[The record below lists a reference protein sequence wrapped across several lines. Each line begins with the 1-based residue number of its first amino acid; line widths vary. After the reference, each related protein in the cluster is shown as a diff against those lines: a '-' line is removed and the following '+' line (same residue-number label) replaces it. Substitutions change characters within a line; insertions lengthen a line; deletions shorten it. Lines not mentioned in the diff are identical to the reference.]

1 MDTLLIFLLGALI
14 GWNLPRPPWA
24 VSLQDR
30 ALQIFASLA
39 TRAYQWLRRT
49 LLPPDNSD
57 RPQGP

>member
-39 TRAYQWLRRT
+39 TRAYQRLRIVVS
-49 LLPPDNSD
+49 PGAP
-57 RPQGP
+57 